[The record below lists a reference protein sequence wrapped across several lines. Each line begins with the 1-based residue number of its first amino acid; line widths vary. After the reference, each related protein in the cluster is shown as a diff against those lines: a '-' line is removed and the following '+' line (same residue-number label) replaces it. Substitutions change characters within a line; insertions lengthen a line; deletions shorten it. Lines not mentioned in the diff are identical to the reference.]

1 MVKTYDLKPEMS
13 AVQVADAVVD
23 AIASERYGFI
33 VVNFANGDMVGHT
46 GYMDAVIHAVEV
58 LDRQAGRV
66 LDAAVAHGYSAILT
80 ADHGNCD
87 MMADPE
93 TDEPHTQHTTNP
105 VPFLVV
111 DKERWVL
118 RPSGTLADV
127 APTVL
132 ELMGL
137 PRTDAMTGQSLLVEA
152 VMPQP
157 SAPVDRIGLANTG

>member
-1 MVKTYDLKPEMS
+1 MS
-13 AVQVADAVVD
+13 AVQVGDAVVE
-23 AIASERYGFI
+23 AIEADRYGFI

-46 GYMDAVIHAVEV
+46 GFMDAVIHALEV
-58 LDRQAGRV
+58 VDRQVGRI
-66 LDAAVAHGYSAILT
+66 LDAAVAHGYSALLT

-87 MMADPE
+87 MMVDPE

-111 DKERWVL
+111 DKDRWLL

-137 PRTDAMTGQSLLVEA
+137 PRCERMSGSSLLVEA
-152 VMPQP
+152 LAPQP
-157 SAPVDRIGLANTG
+157 NLVVDRIGLASTG

>member
-1 MVKTYDLKPEMS
+1 MS
-13 AVQVADAVVD
+13 AAQVGDAVVE
-23 AIASERYGFI
+23 AIAAERYGFI

-46 GYMDAVIHAVEV
+46 GFMDAVIHAVEV
-58 LDRQAGRV
+58 VDQQAGRV
-66 LDAAVAHGYSAILT
+66 LDAAVAHGYSVLLT

-111 DKERWVL
+111 DQERWVL
-118 RPSGTLADV
+118 RPSGGLADV

-137 PRTDAMTGQSLLVEA
+137 PRAEAMSGQSLLVEA
-152 VMPQP
+152 RLPQP
-157 SAPVDRIGLANTG
+157 SAVVDRIALASNG